1 MDDNKIEAAIRK
13 HILDARS
20 QAKSTTDTS
29 ATDKI
34 QDYLKKYWNF
44 EDNLH
49 DLVLELRDKPDID
62 PKQARQ
68 LLAIRAQRRSIRLG
82 K

>member
-20 QAKSTTDTS
+20 QAQPTTDTS

-34 QDYLKKYWNF
+34 QDYLEKYWNF
-44 EDNLH
+44 EDSLH
-49 DLVLELRDKPDID
+49 DLVLELRDKPDVD

-68 LLAIRAQRRSIRLG
+68 LLAIRAQRRSRRLG